1 LGFSGA
7 LLYVPVSPHI
17 SLFNGS
23 ALGGWG
29 VGAPEQVCTCT
40 SSQHKSSFPADG
52 SERVPPQATAVSL
65 LRTTAMAKRLTKV
78 RATQRF
84 ARARVQV
91 PDMWLRCVW
100 QELAKLQ
107 KDAPEWCEVSL
118 IDDDLTHWTATLTGP
133 VTFRTAQCL
142 VGRVTT

>member
-1 LGFSGA
+1 
-7 LLYVPVSPHI
+7 
-17 SLFNGS
+17 
-23 ALGGWG
+23 
-29 VGAPEQVCTCT
+29 
-40 SSQHKSSFPADG
+40 
-52 SERVPPQATAVSL
+52 
-65 LRTTAMAKRLTKV
+65 MAKRLTKV

-91 PDMWLRCVW
+91 PDMWLRCVC